1 VLRAHII
8 VTGDMDV
15 AGELQKLQRL
25 AHRNRLDTVE
35 SSLMLEHVSSLIDN
49 VQETL
54 SELKA
59 SGISTGIKRI
69 ASSDNYQ
76 VTLEARQG
84 RSGKTTSRSLL
95 SFLRR

>member
-1 VLRAHII
+1 MLKAHII

-25 AHRNRLDTVE
+25 AEKNRLDSAT
-35 SSLMLEHVSSLIDN
+35 SNLMLEHVRSSIAN

-54 SELKA
+54 SELRTSGVSTDIKKTA
-59 SGISTGIKRI
+59 SC
-69 ASSDNYQ
+69 DDYQ
-76 VTLEARQG
+76 VTLEAGQG
-84 RSGKTTSRSLL
+84 RSGKPRSKSPL